1 MTKNFPIVAARSAL
15 VIGTLALASAGC
27 GGAATHH
34 ASRATVG
41 KAGRPAAAK
50 SPPAGAVHRLTPTTT
65 EAQITTLQEHI
76 GLAVKSVQCPR
87 HVEIVNRRT
96 FTCVTTLAKGAPI
109 RTTVTPTNAAQGVA
123 RFQFFL
129 PE

>member
-1 MTKNFPIVAARSAL
+1 MTKNFPVVAARTTL
-15 VIGTLALASAGC
+15 VIGALALASAGC

-34 ASRATVG
+34 AGRPAVG
-41 KAGRPAAAK
+41 KASRPTAAR
-50 SPPAGAVHRLTPTTT
+50 SLPAGAVHRLTPTTT
-65 EAQITTLQEHI
+65 EAQITTLQERI

-109 RTTVTPTNAAQGVA
+109 KTTVTPTNAAQGVA
-123 RFQFFL
+123 RFQFLL

>member
-1 MTKNFPIVAARSAL
+1 MTKHFSLVAARSTL
-15 VIGTLALASAGC
+15 VIGALALASAGC

-34 ASRATVG
+34 AT
-41 KAGRPAAAK
+41 RPAAAK
-50 SPPAGAVHRLTPTTT
+50 PRPAGALHRLTPTTT
-65 EAQITTLQEHI
+65 EAQITALQERV

-87 HVEIVNRRT
+87 HVQIVNRRA

-109 RTTVTPTNAAQGVA
+109 ATTVTPTNAAQGTA
-123 RFQFFL
+123 RFQFPL